1 MSELLQVASALRRM
15 SDEKLAN
22 LITERMIN
30 SSGLVDFFDLAEA
43 ITKPT
48 SISAAI
54 AGLPLSQALELRSL
68 AAGQKP
74 NPKIAAELSG
84 QMLISG
90 EPEFKPFEATLE
102 SLATFA
108 KLETV
113 TAVADSVSA
122 GAAASSGQPAQ
133 DQIDRD
139 CGIEI
144 FETMQAITE
153 LIFDLEHRF
162 VREVGKKNVGLPDIK
177 RFSTHLRKTNEY
189 AKQIYE
195 LSHLANLIILANGR
209 WQLSGQS
216 QKWLDW
222 NPGERFEHLAKTW
235 RQILGD
241 ASAKELQAAISKNL
255 GVTSLEK
262 QLAKTYP
269 FADGSVS
276 SKITKLESLAS
287 LIGLSANGWMSSWAP
302 KVLKSEY
309 SAASNQA
316 AATLPQP
323 QDKLICQADLTL
335 IAPGPLPTD
344 IEITLRRF
352 ADTEQIGMASTYRLS
367 ALSISHGL
375 ETGLALSEIRELLV
389 RLSGNSIPQPIEYL
403 LNEAEARFGRLK
415 VIGGELNERTI
426 VQSTDKVLLAEILN
440 DTKLKPFALSQL
452 EDGQLASRF
461 EPEVLYFGLR
471 EIGFVAIRVDSDG
484 KVISPLAAT
493 RQIMDAEKIKS
504 ISADILRL
512 REQDAKLGDS
522 PDDDDLQRQIQ
533 LAIKNKTR
541 ARFTVTSSTGEM
553 EFLLEPIGIANGRL
567 RAKDRKADIERTLPI
582 TSIIRVV
589 LD

>member
-1 MSELLQVASALRRM
+1 MSELLQVASALRRL
-15 SDEKLAN
+15 SDEKLAT

-43 ITKPT
+43 LTKPP
-48 SISAAI
+48 SIASAI
-54 AGLPLSQALELRSL
+54 AGLPLSQAMELRSL
-68 AAGQKP
+68 AAGNKP
-74 NPKIAAELSG
+74 NPKISLELEG
-84 QMLISG
+84 QMLVAG
-90 EPEFKPFEATLE
+90 EPEFKPFEATIE
-102 SLATFA
+102 SLGSFS

-113 TAVADSVSA
+113 VAVSSA
-122 GAAASSGQPAQ
+122 SDWAPEQ

-144 FETMQAITE
+144 FETLQAITE
-153 LIFDLEHRF
+153 LIFDLEHRY

-177 RFSTHLRKTNEY
+177 RFATHLRKSNEY

-195 LSHLANLIILANGR
+195 LAHLANLIMLANGR
-209 WQLSGQS
+209 WQLSLQAQS
-216 QKWLDW
+216 WLDW
-222 NPGERFEHLAKTW
+222 NPSERFSHLAKTW

-241 ASAKELQAAISKNL
+241 ASAKELQSAIGKADIA
-255 GVTSLEK
+255 VSLEEI
-262 QLAKTYP
+262 LNRTYP
-269 FADGSVS
+269 FADGSVG
-276 SKITKLESLAS
+276 SKIAKLETLAG
-287 LIGLSANGWMSSWAP
+287 LIGLSAAGWLSSWAS
-302 KVLKSEY
+302 KVLKCDY
-309 SAASNQA
+309 SAASKQA

-344 IEITLRRF
+344 VEITLRRF

-375 ETGLALSEIRELLV
+375 ETGLKLSEIRELLV
-389 RLSGNSIPQPIEYL
+389 KLSGNSIPQPIEYL
-403 LNEAEARFGRLK
+403 LSEADVRFGRLAI
-415 VIGGELNERTI
+415 IGGELNERSLI
-426 VQSTDKVLLAEILN
+426 QSSDKVLLAEIFN
-440 DTKLKPFALSQL
+440 DVRLKPFAISQL

-471 EIGFVAIRVDSDG
+471 EIGFVAIRIDENG
-484 KVISPLAAT
+484 KVISPLTAT
-493 RQIMDAEKIKS
+493 KQSFDAEKGTS
-504 ISADILRL
+504 IAADISRL
-512 REQDAKLGDS
+512 RDQDAKLGDS

-541 ARFTVTSSTGEM
+541 ARFTVISSTGEI

-582 TSIIRVV
+582 ASILRVV

>member
-1 MSELLQVASALRRM
+1 MSELLRVASALRRL
-15 SDEKLAN
+15 SDEKLAT

-43 ITKPT
+43 LTKPT
-48 SISAAI
+48 SIASAI
-54 AGLPLSQALELRSL
+54 AGLPLSQAMELRSL
-68 AAGQKP
+68 ASGNKP
-74 NPKIAAELSG
+74 NPKISLELEG

-90 EPEFKPFEATLE
+90 EPEFKPFEATIE
-102 SLATFA
+102 SLASFS
-108 KLETV
+108 KLETIV
-113 TAVADSVSA
+113 AVSSA
-122 GAAASSGQPAQ
+122 SDWAPEQ

-144 FETMQAITE
+144 FETLQAITE
-153 LIFDLEHRF
+153 LIFDLEHRY

-177 RFSTHLRKTNEY
+177 RFATHLRKSNDY

-195 LSHLANLIILANGR
+195 LAHLANLIMLANGR
-209 WQLSGQS
+209 WQLSEQAQS
-216 QKWLDW
+216 WLDW
-222 NPGERFEHLAKTW
+222 NPAERFSHLAKTW

-241 ASAKELQAAISKNL
+241 ASAKELQSAIGKPDIAIS
-255 GVTSLEK
+255 LEEI
-262 QLAKTYP
+262 LNRNYP

-276 SKITKLESLAS
+276 SKITKLEHLAG
-287 LIGLSANGWMSSWAP
+287 LIGLSAAGWLSNWAA
-302 KVLKSEY
+302 KVLKCDY
-309 SAASNQA
+309 TGASKQA
-316 AATLPQP
+316 ATTLPQP

-344 IEITLRRF
+344 VEITLRRF
-352 ADTEQIGMASTYRLS
+352 ADTEQIGMASSYRLS

-375 ETGLALSEIRELLV
+375 ETGLKLSEIRDLLV
-389 RLSGNSIPQPIEYL
+389 KLSGNSIPQPIEYL
-403 LNEAEARFGRLK
+403 LSEADVRFGRLAI
-415 VIGGELNERTI
+415 IGGELNERSLI
-426 VQSTDKVLLAEILN
+426 QSSDKVLLAEILN
-440 DTKLKPFALSQL
+440 DARLKPFAISQL

-471 EIGFVAIRVDSDG
+471 EIGFVAIRVDENG
-484 KVISPLAAT
+484 KVISPLTAT
-493 RQIMDAEKIKS
+493 KQSFDAEKGTS
-504 ISADILRL
+504 ISADISRL
-512 REQDAKLGDS
+512 RDQDAKLGDS

-541 ARFTVTSSTGEM
+541 ARFTVTSSAGEI

-582 TSIIRVV
+582 ASILRVV

>member
-302 KVLKSEY
+302 KVLRSEY
-309 SAASNQA
+309 SAASKQA

-493 RQIMDAEKIKS
+493 RQIMEAEKIKS

>member
-43 ITKPT
+43 LTKPT

-74 NPKIAAELSG
+74 NPKVAAELAG

-113 TAVADSVSA
+113 TAVADSVTSD
-122 GAAASSGQPAQ
+122 AAASLGLPAQ

-177 RFSTHLRKTNEY
+177 RFATHLRKTNEY

-195 LSHLANLIILANGR
+195 LAHLANLIMLANGR

-216 QKWLDW
+216 QNWLDW

-241 ASAKELQAAISKNL
+241 ASAKELQSAISKNL
-255 GVTSLEK
+255 GVTSLEI

-276 SKITKLESLAS
+276 SKITKLETLAG

-302 KVLKSEY
+302 KVLKCEY
-309 SAASNQA
+309 SGASKQA

-375 ETGLALSEIRELLV
+375 ETGLALTEIRELLV
-389 RLSGNSIPQPIEYL
+389 KLSGNSIPQPIEYL
-403 LNEAEARFGRLK
+403 LNEAESRFGRLK

-471 EIGFVAIRVDSDG
+471 EIGFVAIRVASDG

-493 RQIMDAEKIKS
+493 RQIMDTEKVKS
-504 ISADILRL
+504 IGADILRL

-541 ARFTVTSSTGEM
+541 AKFTVTSGAGEI